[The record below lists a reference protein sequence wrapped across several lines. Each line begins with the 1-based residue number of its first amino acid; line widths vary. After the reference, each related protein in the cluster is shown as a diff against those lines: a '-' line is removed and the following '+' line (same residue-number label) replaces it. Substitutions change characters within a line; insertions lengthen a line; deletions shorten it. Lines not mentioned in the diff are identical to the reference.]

1 MSCKGGE
8 YGGLDIDLPQFLK
21 KGKCWG
27 KRGKE
32 GRKKRRRAR
41 AKDAKKIVQDES
53 VPIPANGEEKISV
66 PRKTVKKISPKIG
79 MGSVPRRNSM
89 NKERLARILSSKV
102 LDVNILIGST
112 GPKIKSKFSQIGEK
126 SGLSQQNLDVN
137 AKIIKTLKIT
147 PRGSHFFGVPNEQDI
162 TSKSSVSA
170 VNHMFIKSPRTGPRR
185 SLADGLFPLN
195 KAVAQVAGFNRAS

>member
-21 KGKCWG
+21 KGKGWG

-41 AKDAKKIVQDES
+41 AKDAKKIGQDES
-53 VPIPANGEEKISV
+53 LQTPANGEEKISV

-79 MGSVPRRNSM
+79 MGSVTCRNSM

-102 LDVNILIGST
+102 LDVNNLIGST

-126 SGLSQQNLDVN
+126 SGLCQQNLDVDS
-137 AKIIKTLKIT
+137 KIT
-147 PRGSHFFGVPNEQDI
+147 KSFKIMPRGCHLFGVQNEQDI
-162 TSKSSVSA
+162 TTKNSVSA
-170 VNHMFIKSPRTGPRR
+170 VTHMFIKSPRTGPRR

-195 KAVAQVAGFNRAS
+195 KAVAQVAGLNRTS